1 MKLPFKIKPS
11 AQAFRAS
18 FFINI
23 IALIFYFIL
32 NGGFSINDL
41 GYFLLTFFTASIIL
55 ENFLTS
61 YKSRLEEINIL
72 KDQENYRREF
82 LGNVSHELKTPL
94 FTIQGYI
101 LTLIEGALKDKKV
114 RGKYLRRSA
123 KGVDRLISIVK
134 DLDLITQFESGI
146 KTVDKTNF
154 NIYELIENVYD
165 LMEFESEKNNIK
177 LLINNKN
184 ITTVTVN
191 ADKERILQVLTN
203 LIVNSIKYGKENGYT
218 EVKVEEYDKDRII
231 VRVKDN
237 GEGIED
243 EHLPRLFERFYRIDK
258 NRSRK
263 KGGSGL
269 GLSIVKHII
278 DDLAFTQNIITTKND
293 ILSILKKIQDLDPP
307 GVGARSLQE
316 CLLIQLNKKTN
327 SKESIFNSIKIIE
340 SEFELFSKKK
350 FTKLSEKLNLSDS
363 ELKAAINE
371 ISKLNPKP
379 GGSITS
385 EFSNNTI
392 IPDFILKIQD
402 GELIVELNKRNSP
415 ELKLSNSY
423 KDILEGYKNDPN
435 KSKSQNQAIQ
445 FLKQKLDSAKWFIEA
460 VEQRYQTLFQT
471 VNAIVTFQNDY
482 FLSGEESDL
491 KPMILKDIAEKINM
505 DISTVSRVANSK
517 YIDTPYGIKLL
528 KSYFSE
534 GMVNKDGDEISTIEI
549 KKTLKL
555 IIESEDKAKPLSD
568 IELSENLSNKG
579 YKVARRTVSK
589 YREQLDIPVA
599 RLRKELQ

>member
-1 MKLPFKIKPS
+1 MKLPFKIQPS
-11 AQAFRAS
+11 KQAFRAS

-23 IALIFYFIL
+23 IALISYFIVI
-32 NGGFSINDL
+32 GSFSIIDL
-41 GYFLLTFFTASIIL
+41 GYFILTFFTASIVL

-61 YKSRLEEINIL
+61 YKTRLEEINIL

-165 LMEFESEKNNIK
+165 LMEFESEKNNTK
-177 LLINNKN
+177 LLVYNENNTPV
-184 ITTVTVN
+184 IVN

-203 LIVNSIKYGKENGYT
+203 LVVNSIKYGKEGGYT
-218 EVKVEEYDKDRII
+218 KVKVEEYDKDRII

-278 DDLAFTQNIITTKND
+278 EAHQEQIFVE
-293 ILSILKKIQDLDPP
+293 SKIGQ
-307 GVGARSLQE
+307 G
-316 CLLIQLNKKTN
+316 T
-327 SKESIFNSIKIIE
+327 
-340 SEFELFSKKK
+340 
-350 FTKLSEKLNLSDS
+350 
-363 ELKAAINE
+363 
-371 ISKLNPKP
+371 
-379 GGSITS
+379 
-385 EFSNNTI
+385 EFSFT
-392 IPDFILKIQD
+392 L
-402 GELIVELNKRNSP
+402 
-415 ELKLSNSY
+415 
-423 KDILEGYKNDPN
+423 
-435 KSKSQNQAIQ
+435 
-445 FLKQKLDSAKWFIEA
+445 QK
-460 VEQRYQTLFQT
+460 
-471 VNAIVTFQNDY
+471 
-482 FLSGEESDL
+482 
-491 KPMILKDIAEKINM
+491 P
-505 DISTVSRVANSK
+505 
-517 YIDTPYGIKLL
+517 
-528 KSYFSE
+528 
-534 GMVNKDGDEISTIEI
+534 
-549 KKTLKL
+549 
-555 IIESEDKAKPLSD
+555 
-568 IELSENLSNKG
+568 
-579 YKVARRTVSK
+579 
-589 YREQLDIPVA
+589 
-599 RLRKELQ
+599 

>member
-1 MKLPFKIKPS
+1 MKLPFKIQPS
-11 AQAFRAS
+11 TQAFRAS

-23 IALIFYFIL
+23 IALLFYFIII
-32 NGGFSINDL
+32 GGFSINDL
-41 GYFLLTFFTASIIL
+41 GYFILTFFTASIVL

-146 KTVDKTNF
+146 KTVDKTDF

-165 LMEFESEKNNIK
+165 LMEFESEKNNTK
-177 LLINNKN
+177 LLVNYQNNTPV
-184 ITTVTVN
+184 IVN

-203 LIVNSIKYGKENGYT
+203 LVVNSIKYGKEGGYT
-218 EVKVEEYDKDRII
+218 KVKVEEYDKDRII

-278 DDLAFTQNIITTKND
+278 EAHQEQIFVESKIGQGTEFSFT
-293 ILSILKKIQDLDPP
+293 LKKP
-307 GVGARSLQE
+307 
-316 CLLIQLNKKTN
+316 
-327 SKESIFNSIKIIE
+327 
-340 SEFELFSKKK
+340 
-350 FTKLSEKLNLSDS
+350 
-363 ELKAAINE
+363 
-371 ISKLNPKP
+371 
-379 GGSITS
+379 
-385 EFSNNTI
+385 
-392 IPDFILKIQD
+392 
-402 GELIVELNKRNSP
+402 
-415 ELKLSNSY
+415 
-423 KDILEGYKNDPN
+423 
-435 KSKSQNQAIQ
+435 
-445 FLKQKLDSAKWFIEA
+445 
-460 VEQRYQTLFQT
+460 
-471 VNAIVTFQNDY
+471 
-482 FLSGEESDL
+482 
-491 KPMILKDIAEKINM
+491 
-505 DISTVSRVANSK
+505 
-517 YIDTPYGIKLL
+517 
-528 KSYFSE
+528 
-534 GMVNKDGDEISTIEI
+534 
-549 KKTLKL
+549 
-555 IIESEDKAKPLSD
+555 
-568 IELSENLSNKG
+568 
-579 YKVARRTVSK
+579 
-589 YREQLDIPVA
+589 
-599 RLRKELQ
+599 

>member
-1 MKLPFKIKPS
+1 MKLPFKIQPS
-11 AQAFRAS
+11 TQAFRAS

-23 IALIFYFIL
+23 IALIFYFIII
-32 NGGFSINDL
+32 GGFSINDL
-41 GYFLLTFFTASIIL
+41 GYFILTFFTASIVL

-165 LMEFESEKNNIK
+165 LMEFESEKNNTK

-184 ITTVTVN
+184 ITPVIVN

-278 DDLAFTQNIITTKND
+278 EAHQEQIFVESKIGQGTEFSFT
-293 ILSILKKIQDLDPP
+293 LKKP
-307 GVGARSLQE
+307 
-316 CLLIQLNKKTN
+316 
-327 SKESIFNSIKIIE
+327 
-340 SEFELFSKKK
+340 
-350 FTKLSEKLNLSDS
+350 
-363 ELKAAINE
+363 
-371 ISKLNPKP
+371 
-379 GGSITS
+379 
-385 EFSNNTI
+385 
-392 IPDFILKIQD
+392 
-402 GELIVELNKRNSP
+402 
-415 ELKLSNSY
+415 
-423 KDILEGYKNDPN
+423 
-435 KSKSQNQAIQ
+435 
-445 FLKQKLDSAKWFIEA
+445 
-460 VEQRYQTLFQT
+460 
-471 VNAIVTFQNDY
+471 
-482 FLSGEESDL
+482 
-491 KPMILKDIAEKINM
+491 
-505 DISTVSRVANSK
+505 
-517 YIDTPYGIKLL
+517 
-528 KSYFSE
+528 
-534 GMVNKDGDEISTIEI
+534 
-549 KKTLKL
+549 
-555 IIESEDKAKPLSD
+555 
-568 IELSENLSNKG
+568 
-579 YKVARRTVSK
+579 
-589 YREQLDIPVA
+589 
-599 RLRKELQ
+599 

>member
-11 AQAFRAS
+11 KQAFQAS

-23 IALIFYFIL
+23 IALIFYFIVI
-32 NGGFSINDL
+32 GGFSINDL
-41 GYFLLTFFTASIIL
+41 GYFILTFFTASIVL

-61 YKSRLEEINIL
+61 YKTRLEEINIL

-146 KTVDKTNF
+146 KTVDKTDF

-165 LMEFESEKNNIK
+165 LMEFESEKNNTK
-177 LLINNKN
+177 LLVYNENNTPV
-184 ITTVTVN
+184 IVN

-203 LIVNSIKYGKENGYT
+203 LVVNSIKYGKEGGYT
-218 EVKVEEYDKDRII
+218 KVKVEEYDKDRII

-278 DDLAFTQNIITTKND
+278 EAHQEQIFVESKIGQGTEFSFT
-293 ILSILKKIQDLDPP
+293 LKKP
-307 GVGARSLQE
+307 
-316 CLLIQLNKKTN
+316 
-327 SKESIFNSIKIIE
+327 
-340 SEFELFSKKK
+340 
-350 FTKLSEKLNLSDS
+350 
-363 ELKAAINE
+363 
-371 ISKLNPKP
+371 
-379 GGSITS
+379 
-385 EFSNNTI
+385 
-392 IPDFILKIQD
+392 
-402 GELIVELNKRNSP
+402 
-415 ELKLSNSY
+415 
-423 KDILEGYKNDPN
+423 
-435 KSKSQNQAIQ
+435 
-445 FLKQKLDSAKWFIEA
+445 
-460 VEQRYQTLFQT
+460 
-471 VNAIVTFQNDY
+471 
-482 FLSGEESDL
+482 
-491 KPMILKDIAEKINM
+491 
-505 DISTVSRVANSK
+505 
-517 YIDTPYGIKLL
+517 
-528 KSYFSE
+528 
-534 GMVNKDGDEISTIEI
+534 
-549 KKTLKL
+549 
-555 IIESEDKAKPLSD
+555 
-568 IELSENLSNKG
+568 
-579 YKVARRTVSK
+579 
-589 YREQLDIPVA
+589 
-599 RLRKELQ
+599 

>member
-1 MKLPFKIKPS
+1 MKLPFKIQPS
-11 AQAFRAS
+11 KQAFQAS

-23 IALIFYFIL
+23 IALIFYFIVI
-32 NGGFSINDL
+32 GGFSINDL
-41 GYFLLTFFTASIIL
+41 GYFILTFFTASIVL

-61 YKSRLEEINIL
+61 YKTRLEEINIL

-146 KTVDKTNF
+146 KTVDKTDF

-165 LMEFESEKNNIK
+165 LMEFESEKNNTK
-177 LLINNKN
+177 LLVNNEN
-184 ITTVTVN
+184 NTPVIVN

-278 DDLAFTQNIITTKND
+278 EAHQEQIFVE
-293 ILSILKKIQDLDPP
+293 SKIGQ
-307 GVGARSLQE
+307 G
-316 CLLIQLNKKTN
+316 T
-327 SKESIFNSIKIIE
+327 
-340 SEFELFSKKK
+340 
-350 FTKLSEKLNLSDS
+350 
-363 ELKAAINE
+363 
-371 ISKLNPKP
+371 
-379 GGSITS
+379 
-385 EFSNNTI
+385 EFSFT
-392 IPDFILKIQD
+392 L
-402 GELIVELNKRNSP
+402 
-415 ELKLSNSY
+415 
-423 KDILEGYKNDPN
+423 
-435 KSKSQNQAIQ
+435 
-445 FLKQKLDSAKWFIEA
+445 QK
-460 VEQRYQTLFQT
+460 
-471 VNAIVTFQNDY
+471 
-482 FLSGEESDL
+482 
-491 KPMILKDIAEKINM
+491 P
-505 DISTVSRVANSK
+505 
-517 YIDTPYGIKLL
+517 
-528 KSYFSE
+528 
-534 GMVNKDGDEISTIEI
+534 
-549 KKTLKL
+549 
-555 IIESEDKAKPLSD
+555 
-568 IELSENLSNKG
+568 
-579 YKVARRTVSK
+579 
-589 YREQLDIPVA
+589 
-599 RLRKELQ
+599 